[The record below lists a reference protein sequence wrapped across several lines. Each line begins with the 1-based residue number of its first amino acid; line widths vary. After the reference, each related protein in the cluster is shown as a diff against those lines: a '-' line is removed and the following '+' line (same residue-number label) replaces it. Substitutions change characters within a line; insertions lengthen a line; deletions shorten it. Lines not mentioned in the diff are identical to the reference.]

1 MNGVVE
7 ITMGKYAASVKYREY
22 RDAVT
27 THNLPYLKELKD
39 AYRQLSK
46 GHGVIDIFKAFRAA
60 GLNDEGEPRLALFPS
75 HLTKCHFS
83 KNEDGGGSIVASGD
97 RWDRKKPIVTF
108 GEEFFC
114 SKWPTQKTNWGSTEI
129 VRQNISCPVP
139 IVPAHLLPRTA
150 LENFH
155 TLWEVEKWNPEPP
168 RDPLLLRRLSINLFA
183 VVAKWNLTELER
195 SVVAGRIR

>member
-1 MNGVVE
+1 MNGVEE
-7 ITMGKYAASVKYREY
+7 ITMGKYAALQKYREY
-22 RDAVT
+22 RDAAT
-27 THNLPYLKELKD
+27 THNLPYLKELKV

-46 GHGVIDIFKAFRAA
+46 GHGVIDIFKAFRTA
-60 GLNDEGEPRLALFPS
+60 GLSEAGEPRLALFPS
-75 HLTKCHFS
+75 HLTLCHFQKDS
-83 KNEDGGGSIVASGD
+83 NGGGRITCTAGWSRKGPVISFGD
-97 RWDRKKPIVTF
+97 K
-108 GEEFFC
+108 FFC
-114 SKWPTQKTNWGSTEI
+114 DKWETEKTSWGHQI
-129 VRQNISCPVP
+129 RRQNISCPVP

-183 VVAKWNLTELER
+183 VVAKWDLTELER